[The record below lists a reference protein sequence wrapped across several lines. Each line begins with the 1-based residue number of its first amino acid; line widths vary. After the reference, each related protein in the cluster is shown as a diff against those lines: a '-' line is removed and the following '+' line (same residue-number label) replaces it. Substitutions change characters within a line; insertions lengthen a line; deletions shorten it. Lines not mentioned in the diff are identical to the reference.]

1 MSRLLFPI
9 SNPGKLIQQM
19 IMSFCSVPGMILDF
33 TRDMVMNKTSFLPQ
47 LGDNFEG
54 GGKEIGDVSGDTLRF
69 ISTF

>member
-19 IMSFCSVPGMILDF
+19 IMSICSVPGMILDV
-33 TRDMVMNKTSFLPQ
+33 TRDMVMNKTSFFPQ

-54 GGKEIGDVSGDTLRF
+54 GGKGIGDVSGDTLRF